1 MSAKRNTALK
11 GPADIA
17 LVVFGTKGRQ
27 SHASRFGVEAAQ
39 SAQEAARAMGMAT
52 LRITSPAQ
60 LAVARRLPKGTVSAK
75 GRTSL
80 PLVAPAL
87 YNKLLAI
94 AGTDSPPPTPP
105 SQPATEPG
113 KKPPIANDAKRDE
126 FGGWTGLQKNAVVL
140 ATESPDEGWWE
151 ATVVHVNDTILTLR
165 WRDYPSL
172 PQFQRTLTQ
181 VALLHPKMV
190 KPC

>member
-52 LRITSPAQ
+52 LRIVSPAQ

-75 GRTSL
+75 GRTL
-80 PLVAPAL
+80 VPLVAPAL

-94 AGTDSPPPTPP
+94 AGTDAVPPTPP
-105 SQPATEPG
+105 AEAS
-113 KKPPIANDAKRDE
+113 KKPSSPTDPKSGKSD
-126 FGGWTGLQKNAVVL
+126 GWDGLIRGSVCL
-140 ATESPDEGWWE
+140 ATDNELEGYFVC
-151 ATVVHVNDTILTLR
+151 VVQHVDGDTLSLM
-165 WRDYPSL
+165 WRDFADLGKFS
-172 PQFQRTLTQ
+172 RKMSQ
-181 VALLHPKMV
+181 VALLHPGSGV
-190 KPC
+190 KPVGR